1 MIKEKVDIARIL
13 NIPGSKSHALN
24 AVALALKANK
34 GMIIRNPYPK
44 VELDKYSEIL
54 ASRGF
59 EAGFKGPDLI
69 LEKTE
74 GDSEESRLA
83 VLFDLDDPVAL
94 LAAMRFELPVK
105 FLLEENEDFERRFLI
120 LRRFGVEFGS
130 IQKLNNKNVITIE
143 GFEPVKVKFSF
154 QESNFYL
161 ANFAGMICA
170 LFDLETEFLSK
181 IDVIKPLAEDLFP
194 FNMSLEDL
202 RKPVDD
208 TDELEKRLRKLQ
220 KNRPEESFHFRVKGL
235 SSELPEYISMP
246 ADPFMTALAVVIAAV
261 DSKEEMVIGPLMG
274 SEGEKTLAKMGS
286 EGEKTLAKILTKFGL
301 TCDINKHSDRNGT
314 ELHYF
319 RIKSGKIC
327 GRKIEESLMRGF
339 IKGFGPLALLASF
352 ADDKTILRGL
362 PSSSSLWQS
371 RISGVADILST
382 AGIRVGEVE
391 DGFVIEPPQERADIT
406 YQNFDDPYLQL
417 IQLAAGILINEK
429 PLTAEF
435 FQPISK
441 YPHLKSILDKIRPRS
456 KSLAS

>member
-13 NIPGSKSHALN
+13 NIPGSKSNTLN
-24 AVALALKANK
+24 AVALALKVDR

-59 EAGFKGPDLI
+59 KAGFKGPDFI

-74 GDSEESRLA
+74 GDSVESRPA
-83 VLFDLDDPVAL
+83 MLFDLDDPVAL

-143 GFEPVKVKFSF
+143 SFEPVKVKFSF

-194 FNMSLEDL
+194 FNMGLENL
-202 RKPVDD
+202 RKPVDE
-208 TDELEKRLRKLQ
+208 TDELEKRLRKLR
-220 KNRPEESFHFRVKGL
+220 KNRPEESFHYRVKGL
-235 SSELPEYISMP
+235 PSELPEYISLP
-246 ADPFMTALAVVIAAV
+246 ADPFMTALAVVIAGV
-261 DSKEEMVIGPLMG
+261 DSKEKMVVGPLME
-274 SEGEKTLAKMGS
+274 SESEKTF
-286 EGEKTLAKILTKFGL
+286 AKILTRFGL
-301 TCDINKHSDRNGT
+301 TCDFHKHSDRNGT

-319 RIKSGKIC
+319 RIKPGKIC
-327 GRKIEESLMRGF
+327 GRKIEENLMRGF
-339 IKGFGPLALLASF
+339 IKGFGPLALFASF

-435 FQPISK
+435 FQPMSK